1 MRAPF
6 KPSDTVD
13 FVVVGSGA
21 AGGSVAKELSAA
33 GFSVVV
39 LEQGPYYREKDFTH
53 DEMKFNFNSPLM
65 NDTRV
70 QPQTFR
76 RMPED
81 TAKAQR
87 SVGYGRQ
94 VGGGTVHFAANYWRF
109 HELDFNER
117 TIWGEIPG
125 TGFAD
130 WPITYADLEPY
141 YTKAEYDIGISG
153 LAGANPFEGPRS
165 KPYPLPPMPVKSS
178 GVLFERG
185 AKKLGLHPFPAP
197 VAVISQDFR
206 GRVACVHCGFCARFG
221 CEVGAKSSSLAT
233 VIPMA
238 LKTGLCEVRADAYVR
253 KIQTNSNGR
262 VTGAI
267 YFDKNRKEIFQKAKA
282 AVVCA
287 NGAESPRLLLMSKS
301 NRFPDGLANSNGLLG
316 KYLMFDV
323 GTSAQAVFEHP
334 LNDYRSIEVTRLIH
348 DYYAADRSRGF
359 YGGGGIDAR
368 FNSNP
373 LIFGL
378 RGMPGDAPQW
388 GAEYKKNLSEYF
400 THSMTSMS
408 HATCLPLE
416 RNSIS
421 LDPQLKDAWGLPSM
435 RVTFKMHPDD
445 HENQKFLLA
454 RQHEILEAAGAKK
467 IWDFGVW
474 DVTGSVHLMG
484 TCRMGDDPSKS
495 VVDKYNRAH
504 DVPNLFVVD
513 GSSFVT
519 SGRQQPT
526 GTIQALAYR
535 AADFIAQSAK
545 AGKV

>member
-1 MRAPF
+1 MPAPF
-6 KPSDTVD
+6 KPSETVD
-13 FVVVGSGA
+13 FVVIGSGA
-21 AGGSVAKELSAA
+21 AGGSVAKELATA

-39 LEQGPYYREKDFTH
+39 LEQGPYLREKDFTH

-65 NDTRV
+65 NDMRV

-76 RMPED
+76 RTEEE

-117 TIWGEIPG
+117 TIWGEIRG

-197 VAVISQDFR
+197 VAVISKDFR

-221 CEVGAKSSSLAT
+221 CEVGAKSSSLAS

-238 LKTGLCEVRADAYVR
+238 LKTGQCEVRADAYVR
-253 KIQTNSNGR
+253 KIETNANGR

-267 YFDKNRKEIFQKAKA
+267 YFDKDRKEIFQKAKA

-287 NGAESPRLLLMSKS
+287 NGAETPRLLLMSKS
-301 NRFPDGLANSNGLLG
+301 NRFPNGLGNSSGLLG

-323 GTSAQAVFEHP
+323 GSTAQAVFEHP
-334 LNDYRSIEVTRLIH
+334 LNDYKSIEVTRLIH
-348 DYYAADRSRGF
+348 DYYAADRKRGF

-378 RGMPGDAPQW
+378 RGMPRDMPQW
-388 GAEYKKNLSEYF
+388 GAEYKKNLGEYF

-421 LDPQLKDAWGLPSM
+421 LDPELKDAWGLPSM

-467 IWDFGVW
+467 VWDFGVW

-484 TCRMGDDPSKS
+484 TCRMGNDPAKS

-504 DVPNLFVVD
+504 DVPNLFIVD

-535 AADFIAQSAK
+535 AADFMAKSAK
-545 AGKV
+545 AGAV